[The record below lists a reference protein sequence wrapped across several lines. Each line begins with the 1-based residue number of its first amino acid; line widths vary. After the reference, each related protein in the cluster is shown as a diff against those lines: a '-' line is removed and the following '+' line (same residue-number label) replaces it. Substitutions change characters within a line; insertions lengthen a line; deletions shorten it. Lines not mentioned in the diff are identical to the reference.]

1 MMFLLFLACGQQDAL
16 VKKSEPSMEEKRIPA
31 GDVLPI
37 HNQII
42 RMAMTSD
49 SAYERLSEMCDD
61 FGPRISGSLALE
73 RAGDWMM
80 QQLEQDGLTNLN
92 RQPVMVQHWI
102 RGQESLQL
110 LSPHI
115 ETLPML
121 GLGMSVGTDGL
132 PIEGEVI
139 VVQTLDD
146 LKNSPAQD
154 IKDKVVLI
162 NQPFEDYGKTVK
174 IRMSGPTEAAKLGA
188 KAALIRSVAPH
199 GHQTPHTG
207 ATSYVGEYKIPAAAI
222 SLEDAERLSRFQ
234 DRGKDIRV
242 SLTMDAEMGSPAES
256 SNVMGDIK
264 GHTLPNEVVAMGCH
278 LDSWDVGQ
286 GAQDDGAGCMMVL
299 EAARILRM
307 LPDPPKRTI
316 RAVFFTNEENGL
328 AGGRQYAE
336 SHSGSHFAAIEA
348 DIGAGA
354 PQYFSY
360 KLPEGGV
367 LDPLTKDLDALMPAL
382 RTLGMNAFQ
391 AGFAGADINPL
402 VGQGVIGFGLKMDTA
417 GYWPI
422 HHTHADTVDKVDPV
436 QLKRNSA
443 AIALLAWTLAN
454 AE

>member
-1 MMFLLFLACGQQDAL
+1 MIWILTLGCESSVEL
-16 VKKSEPSMEEKRIPA
+16 EPTAPPSAEVENIQPTA
-31 GDVLPI
+31 ILPI
-37 HNQII
+37 HERII
-42 RMAMTSD
+42 QSAMGSD
-49 SAYERLSEMCDD
+49 LAFERLAEMCDA

-73 RAGDWMM
+73 QAGDWV
-80 QQLEQDGLTNLN
+80 QKQLEADGLTALK
-92 RQPVMVQHWI
+92 RQPVTVQHWI
-102 RGQESLQL
+102 RGQESLEL
-110 LSPHI
+110 LSPRT

-121 GLGMSVGTDGL
+121 GLGMSIGTEGL

-139 VVQTLDD
+139 VLDSLD
-146 LKNSPAQD
+146 ALMNSAAQD
-154 IKDKVVLI
+154 IQDKVVLI

-174 IRMSGPTEAAKLGA
+174 IRMQGPTEAAKLGA
-188 KAALIRSVAPH
+188 RAALIRSVAPH

-207 ATSYVGEYKIPAAAI
+207 ATSYDGENQIPAAAI
-222 SLEDAERLSRFQ
+222 TLEDAERLSRFQ
-234 DRGKDIRV
+234 ARGQSIRV
-242 SLTMDAEMGSPAES
+242 ALTMDAQMGSPAQS

-299 EAARILRM
+299 EAARLLRS

-336 SHSGSHFAAIEA
+336 EYSNAHFAAIEA

-360 KLPEGGV
+360 KLPDGESI
-367 LDPLTKDLDALMPAL
+367 DPLSGELAALLPAL
-382 RTLGMNAFQ
+382 KSLGMADFQ
-391 AGFAGADINPL
+391 PGFAGADINPM
-402 VGQGVIGFGLKMDTA
+402 VNEGVIGFGLKMDTS

-443 AIALLAWTLAN
+443 AMALLAWTLAN
-454 AE
+454 SE